1 MKSGG
6 TYKFT
11 LQWQKDTEEQVL
23 AGEFLEKLGYKK
35 SKFIIQLICDYI
47 AENPEAINPKE
58 TLKFIIASTSLGETT
73 KEMIKSMIQAE
84 LAGKMVLQQESGNSE
99 TKQPDPEIDKDIN
112 DMFVNL
118 DMWNNQ

>member
-1 MKSGG
+1 MKSGD

-23 AGEFLEKLGYKK
+23 AGEFLCKLGNKK

-47 AENPEAINPKE
+47 AENPEVINPKE

-73 KEMIKSMIQAE
+73 KEMIKSIIQSE

-99 TKQPDPEIDKDIN
+99 TKQLEPKIDKDID
-112 DMFVNL
+112 DMFANL